1 MFRREI
7 EAEQVHQAT
16 DESKLGQGDDE
27 ILFDLLFNRLT
38 D

>member
-16 DESKLGQGDDE
+16 DQSKLGLGDDV
-27 ILFDLLFNRLT
+27 ILFDL
-38 D
+38 